1 MSNLAYNVELKP
13 GYQISV
19 KLKCSDF
26 RLATPIIY
34 EIMVGDP
41 CCRKCHMGKHREF
54 GQRVAGV
61 TTYTVCCTMASL
73 CIKDGPQKKI
83 RNG

>member
-1 MSNLAYNVELKP
+1 MNKRELHKL
-13 GYQISV
+13 
-19 KLKCSDF
+19 LKCSDF

-34 EIMVGDP
+34 DIIYAIRVGDP
-41 CCRKCHMGKHREF
+41 CCEDCHTGKHRKF